1 MRPVSTDHSPL
12 PTPRVATLTLNP
24 ALDMTVRADG
34 WQPNTVNSG
43 QDMHL
48 SAGGKGVNVASILA
62 DWGITVTATGL
73 LGAENA
79 GSFETLFRAKHIQD
93 AFIRVPGSTR
103 VGVKIVDHAKQET
116 TDINLPGLGA
126 TPELLKALEAQLDEL
141 TASHDV
147 FVLAGSLPPG
157 IAGDHYAR
165 LVAKL
170 RAAGKFVA
178 LDTSGP
184 ALTAVLNADTLPNLV
199 KPNNHE
205 LSAALGRDL
214 NSEQDLLDAARTLL
228 TRGADLVAVSQGE
241 EGALL
246 VTRDETVKARPPRVP
261 VVSTVG
267 AGDAMVAGLVAA
279 HLDGLPLP
287 AAARRATSFSVG
299 TITRLGAHLP
309 PRAELDAIAA
319 QVDVSVLKTSD
330 RLTV

>member
-1 MRPVSTDHSPL
+1 MTSTSHEPQATS
-12 PTPRVATLTLNP
+12 RVVTLTLNP

-48 SAGGKGVNVASILA
+48 SAGGKGVNVASFLA
-62 DWGITVTATGL
+62 DWGVNVTATGL

-79 GSFETLFRAKHIQD
+79 ESFEALFRSKHIED
-93 AFIRVPGSTR
+93 AFLRVPGSTR

-116 TDINLPGLGA
+116 TDINLPGLQA
-126 TPELLKALEAQLDEL
+126 TPELLKELEAKLDEL

-157 IAGDHYAR
+157 IESGYYAQ

-178 LDTSGP
+178 LDTSGA
-184 ALTAVLNADTLPNLV
+184 ALNAVLNAETLPNLV

-205 LSAALGRDL
+205 LSAALGREL
-214 NSEQDLLDAARTLL
+214 NSEQDLLDAAQTLL
-228 TRGADLVAVSQGE
+228 KRGVELVAISQGE

-246 VTRDETVKARPPRVP
+246 VTRGEIVKARPPRVQ

-267 AGDAMVAGLVAA
+267 AGDAMVAGLIASY
-279 HLDGLPLP
+279 LERLPL
-287 AAARRATSFSVG
+287 ADAARRATSFSVG
-299 TITRLGAHLP
+299 NITRLGAHLP
-309 PRAELDAIAA
+309 PRAELDAIASRV
-319 QVDVSVLKTSD
+319 QVEEQSLSV
-330 RLTV
+330 